1 MKTFALPPRNCCVN
15 GHGLQSLTIHSVW
28 ISAYKQGLWKGIEGI
43 TTWDSKPQR
52 GWKKN
57 KYKSIFILT
66 LKNIWNREDL
76 IFFFS
81 FFSRLASLPFPSYYI
96 CFLHLCL
103 YLICICCIS
112 SMWRFPHMLSHV
124 LTANR
129 LYSCLP
135 LHYRTG
141 QHILMHLHFITG
153 YPLTHLPPM
162 KMY

>member
-66 LKNIWNREDL
+66 LKNVWKREDL
-76 IFFFS
+76 VLFFFFS
-81 FFSRLASLPFPSYYI
+81 VCFPAIPKLLRLFSASPSL
-96 CFLHLCL
+96 FNLHL
-103 YLICICCIS
+103 
-112 SMWRFPHMLSHV
+112 
-124 LTANR
+124 
-129 LYSCLP
+129 
-135 LHYRTG
+135 
-141 QHILMHLHFITG
+141 LHFFHVTFSTHVSPCP
-153 YPLTHLPPM
+153 YSKQTVLVPPLLL
-162 KMY
+162 